1 MPAPRL
7 LPLLAICLALPAA
20 AQEFGPAAS
29 WGGNVRSGPDI
40 SAPRIGSLAEGDGL
54 IVVARTDEVYHGYPW
69 FLIQMA
75 DGREGYQWGGI
86 ICGVDAPIEG
96 AFGTCDGSAT
106 QADAERT
113 GGDTTSPDPAAET
126 GSQPRD
132 CLLVVDGT
140 THVEGQCDVY
150 PLGQG
155 TYTLNTWS
163 DGKPEQSHFA
173 QVTALADGRFEA
185 TWNADPDDARAWD
198 KIGEVTLREGCWVND
213 RVRICAR

>member
-1 MPAPRL
+1 MRFS
-7 LPLLAICLALPAA
+7 LASCLAVSAA
-20 AQEFGPAAS
+20 AF
-29 WGGNVRSGPDI
+29 WGGCVRAVSEI
-40 SAPRIGSLAEGDGL
+40 REPRTGSLSEQA
-54 IVVARTDEVYHGYPW
+54 
-69 FLIQMA
+69 
-75 DGREGYQWGGI
+75 
-86 ICGVDAPIEG
+86 GVGPE
-96 AFGTCDGSAT
+96 SSPP
-106 QADAERT
+106 QSER
-113 GGDTTSPDPAAET
+113 S
-126 GSQPRD
+126 D

-140 THVEGQCDVY
+140 VHVEGQCDVY

-198 KIGEVTLREGCWVND
+198 KLGEVTLREGCCVND